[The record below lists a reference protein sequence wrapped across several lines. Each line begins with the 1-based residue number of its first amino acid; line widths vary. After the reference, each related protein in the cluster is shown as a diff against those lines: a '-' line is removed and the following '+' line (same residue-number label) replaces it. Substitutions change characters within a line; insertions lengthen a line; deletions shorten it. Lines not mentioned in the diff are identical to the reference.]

1 MSFADTMNI
10 LSNINC
16 FLSSGVSFLE
26 QKKQGVDTT
35 TATCSLFN
43 NIGNGVVRNAIA
55 HDMAEMGNP
64 MGINTNLAYGYGNP
78 VANTCGTMALL
89 SVATPWMFFNSPFC
103 GGGMYSIGMPY
114 GGGMYAMGMG
124 MPYGGIYGCGFNSG
138 FGYGIS
144 PGFFC

>member
-16 FLSSGVSFLE
+16 VLSSGVTFLE
-26 QKKQGVDTT
+26 QKKQGVDPS

-55 HDMAEMGNP
+55 YDMAKCGNP
-64 MGINTNLAYGYGNP
+64 MGFNVNMAYGYGNP
-78 VANTCGTMALL
+78 VANTYGTMAML
-89 SVATPWMFFNSPFC
+89 SVASPWMFFNSPYC
-103 GGGMYSIGMPY
+103 CCPNY
-114 GGGMYAMGMG
+114 GYGMG
-124 MPYGGIYGCGFNSG
+124 MPYGGFNMG
-138 FGYGIS
+138 FGYGIC